1 MIVTDQNERVG
12 EWVASRIPNSQW
24 HQYQAIG
31 LEKNGELVAGV
42 VIEAYV
48 ENARC
53 SIHCAGDGKRWLNRE
68 FLFVVFDYVFRQLNC
83 QVVINTVDSDNE
95 DSARF
100 TAHLGFKQ
108 ACTIPNGS
116 GNSDLLIFTMD
127 KDSCKWRERK

>member
-68 FLFVVFDYVFRQLNC
+68 FLFVVFD
-83 QVVINTVDSDNE
+83 
-95 DSARF
+95 
-100 TAHLGFKQ
+100 
-108 ACTIPNGS
+108 
-116 GNSDLLIFTMD
+116 
-127 KDSCKWRERK
+127 